1 MRPLG
6 VIVAVVVGFS
16 AISGTIWLGRYSP
29 WATKHERTKMRW
41 EMGTAEEQRRILELK
56 AREDQKKNPVTQD
69 EKKTIEPKPALV
81 DKPPF
86 PKAVTGQRIHE
97 FGTMGINEEQK
108 HIFQITNKGEGSLV
122 IAKGPTNCKCTISS
136 ISKRDVAPGETAT
149 VEMSWTPREADPA
162 FSKTATIYTNDPELP
177 EIQFKIF
184 GKVAR
189 LYHLSPENQWYAG
202 LITDVEDGKTKG
214 TIGSEIDKT
223 FKILKIDV
231 NDPHLKV
238 KSRRLH
244 PLELRKDKLKSG
256 YELVVTVDKSIPMGE
271 FRKNLIVHTSLEGN
285 KNIDVPIVAQRSGPI
300 LFLPP
305 VMISGSETR
314 PYWLGERQLL
324 NLGRVSPPVGVK
336 VALPAIVFDTKEKF
350 QLLEA
355 KTSDFIK
362 VTAQPD
368 PTIGGGGRQGV
379 RFIFEVPPGSP
390 PVVRIR
396 PNAAHVTLKTNH
408 PRLPELK
415 VEVEYI
421 GE

>member
-6 VIVAVVVGFS
+6 VIVAVVVGFG

-29 WATKHERTKMRW
+29 WAAKYERPKMRW
-41 EMGTAEEQRRILELK
+41 ERGTGEEQ
-56 AREDQKKNPVTQD
+56 KKLQEAAAADKRKGPVAQPP
-69 EKKTIEPKPALV
+69 EEKTIDPKPPVA

-86 PKAVTGQRIHE
+86 PKAVTGERIHE

-108 HIFQITNKGEGSLV
+108 HKFQITNKGEGPLV

-136 ISKRDVAPGETAT
+136 ISKKDLATGETAT

-177 EIQFKIF
+177 EIQFKVF
-184 GKVAR
+184 GKVAQ
-189 LYHLSPENQWYAG
+189 LYYLRPEKEWYAG
-202 LITDVEDGKTKG
+202 LVTDVDDGKTRG

-223 FKILKIDV
+223 FKILKIET

-238 KSRRLH
+238 ASRRLN

-256 YELVVTVDKSIPMGE
+256 YELSVTIDKGIPMGAY
-271 FRKNLIVHTSLEGN
+271 RKDVIVHTSLEGN
-285 KNIDVPIVAQRSGPI
+285 KTINVPIAGHRSGPI

-305 VMISGSETR
+305 VIISGSETR
-314 PYWLGERQLL
+314 PYWISERQLL
-324 NLGRVSPPVGVK
+324 NLGRVSPSVGVK
-336 VALPAIVFDTKEKF
+336 VALPAIIFDTKEKF

-355 KTSDFIK
+355 KTNDFIK

-368 PTIGGGGRQGV
+368 PTIGSAERQGI
-379 RFIFEVPPGSP
+379 RFIFEIPPGSP

-408 PRLPELK
+408 PRLAELK